1 MKMAALS
8 MVLVLMFGAC
18 GSDEGQVETVRTDEV
33 DMAAGQVFDPSGAQ
47 VQVGDTVTFVNTS
60 KEAHTVTAYGSEL
73 PAGAPYFASG
83 GAASESEARED
94 LTGGLIREGE
104 SYSFTFTEP
113 GTYRYF
119 CIPHEGAGMKGTV
132 VVEE

>member
-83 GAASESEARED
+83 GATSESEARED

-104 SYSFTFTEP
+104 SYSFTFTET

-119 CIPHEGAGMKGTV
+119 CIPHEGAGMKGTI